1 MALFVEEKN
10 NRFRVKWQ
18 GNSTDW
24 LPDTPSN
31 RKAMLVFLRLLRDE
45 KGKRVFTFQELS
57 LIVDSEKR
65 QASSGHVER
74 FRESGCDFLTFLTRK
89 RKVDSEVVE
98 AVTQV

>member
-1 MALFVEEKN
+1 MALSVVRED
-10 NRFRVKWQ
+10 NRFQAKWQ

-31 RKAMLVFLRLLRDE
+31 RKALLVFLRWLRDD

-65 QASSGHVER
+65 QASSGHVIHV
-74 FRESGCDFLTFLTRK
+74 L
-89 RKVDSEVVE
+89 
-98 AVTQV
+98 